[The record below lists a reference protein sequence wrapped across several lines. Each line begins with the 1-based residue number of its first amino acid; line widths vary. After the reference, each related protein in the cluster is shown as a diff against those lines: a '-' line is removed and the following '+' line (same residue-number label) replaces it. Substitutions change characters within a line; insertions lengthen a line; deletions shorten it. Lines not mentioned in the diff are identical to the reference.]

1 MASALTVLF
10 LTGHSGLWGDPL
22 GVTETFTVSE
32 AVGENPPRS
41 APAPTPP
48 SPALTAAHPAIPRP
62 GESPS
67 PRSISS
73 HRGNRPSWAPA
84 AGSPTNRAG
93 GRRNSRMETGS
104 AMTPGAL
111 VYAGSIPAEG
121 TALIQPGAAPAPTR
135 PSSAGPELLI
145 SPSELPNDSP
155 LPPAAAP
162 LGCPDFTHADIARLA
177 LSAMVL
183 LIVGLI
189 LAEAHYSR
197 PRVEPGSSRA
207 EKKISPRDELLPLG
221 GLKRRHKTSCS
232 QTPLPR

>member
-10 LTGHSGLWGDPL
+10 LGCCLAGHSGLWGDPL

-62 GESPS
+62 GERPQPTLDFIPQREPTQLGPS
-67 PRSISS
+67 SRIPHQQS
-73 HRGNRPSWAPA
+73 
-84 AGSPTNRAG
+84 
-93 GRRNSRMETGS
+93 RREK
-104 AMTPGAL
+104 AL
-111 VYAGSIPAEG
+111 VYAGSIPTEG

-135 PSSAGPELLI
+135 PSRAGPDLLI
-145 SPSELPNDSP
+145 SPSEPPSDSP

-207 EKKISPRDELLPLG
+207 EKKISPGDELIPLG

-232 QTPLPR
+232 QTPLPQ